1 MAEISQYTFK
11 HSEVITALIKSQ
23 DLHEGIWTLSVSFG
37 FAVANV
43 GPTDRELNPAAMNAV
58 QSIGLQ
64 RVPPDS
70 KLTNLMVDAAKVNP
84 PG

>member
-1 MAEISQYTFK
+1 MAEISQYSFK
-11 HSEVITALIKSQ
+11 HSDVITALIKAQ
-23 DLHEGIWTLSVSFG
+23 DLREGIWTLSVTFG

-43 GPTDRELNPAAMNAV
+43 GPSETDLNPAAMNAL
-58 QSIGLQ
+58 QGIGLQ
-64 RVPPDS
+64 RVPPDT